1 MEVLGPPLQYE
12 YVEGGK
18 KMIEVKNLTKK
29 YDGVVAIDNISF
41 KVEKGEILGFL
52 GPNGAGKTTTLRV
65 ITGYLPPTK
74 GSCKVAGFNVEE
86 NPIEAKRRIGY
97 LPENNPLYDDMKVI
111 EYLEF
116 IGRLRE
122 VDNLSKRIKEVVD
135 ICSLY
140 EVMGKGINELSR
152 GYKQRVGLAQSIIH
166 NPDILIM
173 DEPTEGLDPNQ
184 KREVRE
190 LIREL
195 GKEKTVIL
203 STHILPEVEVTCD
216 RVIIIN
222 KGKIVADG
230 PKEEIHRMSRGKEVL
245 RVELRAPKEDVLK
258 TFEANEAIGNVEVKE
273 KETSVEYEIETTR
286 DLREDIFNLAV
297 SHSWTLLEMQRKA
310 VSLEDIFMELTS
322 EK

>member
-1 MEVLGPPLQYE
+1 
-12 YVEGGK
+12 
-18 KMIEVKNLTKK
+18 MIEVNNLTKR
-29 YDGVVAIDNISF
+29 YDGVVAVNDISF
-41 KVEKGEILGFL
+41 KVGKSEILGFL

-65 ITGYLPPTK
+65 VTGYLPPTK
-74 GSCKVAGFNVEE
+74 GNCKVAGFDVEE

-97 LPENNPLYDDMKVI
+97 LPENNPLYDEMKVL

-122 VDNLSKRIKEVVD
+122 VEDLSKRIKETVD
-135 ICSLY
+135 ICALN
-140 EVMGKGINELSR
+140 EVIGKGINELSR
-152 GYKQRVGLAQSIIH
+152 GFKQRVGLAQSIIH

-184 KREVRE
+184 KREVRG
-190 LIREL
+190 LIKEL

-222 KGKIVADG
+222 KGRIVIDG
-230 PKEEIHRMSRGKEVL
+230 PKEEIYRMSRGKEIL
-245 RVELRAPKEDVLK
+245 RVELKAPKEDVLK
-258 TFEANEAIGNVEVKE
+258 KFEKNEAIGNVEVKE
-273 KETSVEYEIETTR
+273 KEATVEFEIETAK
-286 DLREDIFNLAV
+286 DLREDIFKLAV
-297 SHSWTLLEMQRKA
+297 KNKWTLLEMQRKA